1 MHCLP
6 LLVMNIIRLGKMLEG
21 EGAAHLL
28 GDILIYQ
35 VVPQIPTRDKEM
47 GKNTPN

>member
-1 MHCLP
+1 
-6 LLVMNIIRLGKMLEG
+6 MNITRLGKMLEG
-21 EGAAHLL
+21 EGAVL

-47 GKNTPN
+47 GKNTLN